1 MTAGRPRKLYL
12 QGQARITTSL
22 SVKEEIRDLIPREK
36 KISREFEEFIVWKYG
51 EKEEND
57 LQSLIKQREEL
68 LSKLGR
74 IDFDIRDIERRIK
87 DKEEMRKS
95 LKIQEKY
102 KANVLRSLLS
112 KYKAHP
118 PELNSDWL
126 LRTYGIS
133 FTVPK
138 GNWKEIAEDIEKMD
152 DSLLIDTFSVK
163 KVGIGQREKEVMQE
177 VLLR

>member
-1 MTAGRPRKLYL
+1 MSAGRPRKLYL

-51 EKEEND
+51 DKEEND

-95 LKIQEKY
+95 LEIQEKY
-102 KANVLRSLLS
+102 KAHVLRTILS
-112 KYKAHP
+112 KYKDRP
-118 PELNSDWL
+118 PNINQEWMSK
-126 LRTYGIS
+126 TYGIS
-133 FTVPK
+133 FEIPK
-138 GNWKEIAEDIEKMD
+138 GNWIEIYNKVQDLD
-152 DSLLIDTFSVK
+152 DSLLIEMFGIEKT
-163 KVGIGQREKEVMQE
+163 GIGEREKEVIRE
-177 VLLR
+177 VVK

>member
-138 GNWKEIAEDIEKMD
+138 GNPSPWRCWPRRCCARCAWPTARTTRVARI
-152 DSLLIDTFSVK
+152 TFPPANEHAP
-163 KVGIGQREKEVMQE
+163 G
-177 VLLR
+177 